1 MKQLFEGTGGQT
13 KPVGETGGDLTLE
26 RQELHWVKKKKK
38 KSMFKWT
45 FPLKVHSPVWAVTE
59 QLEFKQKAVVLLV

>member
-26 RQELHWVKKKKK
+26 RQELHWVKKKNPRLNGL
-38 KSMFKWT
+38 S
-45 FPLKVHSPVWAVTE
+45 L
-59 QLEFKQKAVVLLV
+59 

>member
-38 KSMFKWT
+38 NPCLNGLS
-45 FPLKVHSPVWAVTE
+45 L
-59 QLEFKQKAVVLLV
+59 